1 MQCPAQQYAYDTLKE
16 YPLEKWIKYR
26 DHVYLLELSDGN
38 YVILIVTYGNVPRA
52 YKSWVSKG
60 CSNIFFDLELEF
72 QISMLQKENEIPK
85 LKKQSLSLN

>member
-26 DHVYLLELSDGN
+26 DDVYLLELSDDN
-38 YVILIVTYGNVPRA
+38 FVILFVNYGNVPKA
-52 YKSWVSKG
+52 YKSCISKN
-60 CSNIFFDLELEF
+60 CFNIFFDLELEF
-72 QISMLQKENEIPK
+72 QISILKNVNEIPK